1 MVVVNPL
8 KPAIESLIIY
18 LNQKRHL
25 RWYLFGEPVSR
36 IDYPSA
42 NSDSGLEKRTSGS
55 STMNPHDKPVLYLI
69 TPKK

>member
-8 KPAIESLIIY
+8 KPAIESLIRY
-18 LNQKRHL
+18 LSQKRNL

-36 IDYPSA
+36 IDHQSA
-42 NSDSGLEKRTSGS
+42 NSDSGLEERTSGS
-55 STMNPHDKPVLYLI
+55 YPMSSHDKPVLYLI